1 MFAYNPTVND
11 MSGQIMGQGMI
22 GAASTKADTMSQL
35 GSDIGGALA
44 SIGGIYGELEGM
56 KAKGRAFKKTMEV
69 VGPSFGMTTD
79 KLAAIAG
86 TDLKNDMD
94 WARFG
99 ETMMPMMPS
108 LINATLAHGRLG
120 VQQNAPYVEA
130 GLKNQQNIAGGNVPH
145 GSMGVPRPPSGM
157 GNVEPDLPVADED
170 LPALTPP
177 LGVVPQ
183 AIPGGDESMRR
194 YNEWKRQRGY

>member
-11 MSGQIMGQGMI
+11 RSGEII
-22 GAASTKADTMSQL
+22 GAGMMGAAETNANTMNQL
-35 GSDIGGALA
+35 GQNIGGALA
-44 SIGGIYGELEGM
+44 SIGNIYGELEGM

-108 LINATLAHGRLG
+108 LINATLAQGRLG
-120 VQQNAPYVEA
+120 VTQQGQQIQQNAPIRRAQVNAAARAAA
-130 GLKNQQNIAGGNVPH
+130 GQQRMTA
-145 GSMGVPRPPSGM
+145 PPSGI
-157 GNVEPDLPVADED
+157 NFD
-170 LPALTPP
+170 
-177 LGVVPQ
+177 
-183 AIPGGDESMRR
+183 AIP
-194 YNEWKRQRGY
+194 

>member
-11 MSGQIMGQGMI
+11 RSGEII
-22 GAASTKADTMSQL
+22 GAGMMGAAETNANTMNQL
-35 GSDIGGALA
+35 GQNIGGALA
-44 SIGGIYGELEGM
+44 SIGNIYGELEGM

-108 LINATLAHGRLG
+108 LINATLAQGRMG
-120 VQQNAPYVEA
+120 IQQD
-130 GLKNQQNIAGGNVPH
+130 QQALTAVMPRARAAADAQAKVAAGGGTYTGFPA
-145 GSMGVPRPPSGM
+145 GVNRD
-157 GNVEPDLPVADED
+157 VIE
-170 LPALTPP
+170 
-177 LGVVPQ
+177 
-183 AIPGGDESMRR
+183 
-194 YNEWKRQRGY
+194 